1 MNPIKSISE
10 ERHLVVGAGAIGAGV
25 ARLLLDQGCRV
36 AIVTRSGTGPAEA
49 ERVAADAADA
59 EAMARL
65 AQAATVIYNCANP
78 PYHRW
83 PTDWPPIASSLLGAA
98 ERSAAVLVTLSNLY
112 AYGPA
117 PASLGV
123 HGYDPSH
130 PMTETTPLAATG
142 TKGRI
147 RAQMFR
153 DALEAHEAGRVRAVE
168 IRASDYIGPGAN
180 AVMGDR
186 VLPKVL
192 QGRSVTLL
200 GRADR
205 LHTWTFTADV
215 ARLAVIAGRDP
226 MAWGHAWHVPSNP
239 ARTQREVVDD
249 LARLAGVAPPSTRTL
264 PGSLLHAL
272 GLISPLMR
280 ELSETQY
287 QFREHFVMDSSAA
300 ERAFGLRATPWEEVL
315 LTTLRAFGW
324 ENRPHP
330 GAKPIVP
337 APALATGERPPR

>member
-1 MNPIKSISE
+1 MNPIKGASK
-10 ERHLVVGAGAIGAGV
+10 ERHLVVGAGAIGATV
-25 ARLLLDQGCRV
+25 ARLLLDQGCQV
-36 AIVTRSGTGPAEA
+36 VIVTRSGTGPAEA
-49 ERVAADAADA
+49 ERVAADAGDG
-59 EAMARL
+59 EALARL
-65 AQAATVIYNCANP
+65 AEGATVIYNCANP
-78 PYHRW
+78 SYHRW

-98 ERSAAVLVTLSNLY
+98 ERSMAVLVTLSNLY

-117 PASLGV
+117 LASLGV
-123 HGYDPSH
+123 RGYDSSH

-142 TKGRI
+142 TKGRV
-147 RAQMFR
+147 RAQMFH

-186 VLPKVL
+186 VVPRLL
-192 QGRSVTLL
+192 QGKSITLL

-205 LHTWTFTADV
+205 LHTWTFTRDV

-226 MAWGHAWHVPSNP
+226 RAWGHAWHVPSNP

-249 LARLAGVAPPSTRTL
+249 LARLAGVAPPPTRTL
-264 PGSLLHAL
+264 PGVLLRAL

-280 ELSETQY
+280 ELGETQY

-300 ERAFGLRATPWEEVL
+300 ERAFKLRATPWEEVL
-315 LTTLRAFGW
+315 LTTLRSFGCPNLPQR
-324 ENRPHP
+324 EVQPS
-330 GAKPIVP
+330 VP
-337 APALATGERPPR
+337 TPTLATGERSPR